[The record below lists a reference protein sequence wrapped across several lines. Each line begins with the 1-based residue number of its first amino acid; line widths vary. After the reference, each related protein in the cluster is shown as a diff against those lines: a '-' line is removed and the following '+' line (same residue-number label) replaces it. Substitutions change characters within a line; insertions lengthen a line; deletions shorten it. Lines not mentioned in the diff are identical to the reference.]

1 MITFVIDYDIF
12 NRSFHIQR
20 SEIFSIHESMGNA
33 TETNHI
39 DLILVANDEMIRR
52 YIDDEPEPSTLLF
65 FD

>member
-1 MITFVIDYDIF
+1 MITFAIDDDIF
-12 NRSFHIQR
+12 NWSLHPQR
-20 SEIFSIHESMGNA
+20 PEIFSIHESMGNS